1 MIDAFKE
8 EKFKA
13 GEFIMKEGDEG
24 DKFYFVEK
32 GEAVALKLNPK
43 SGKNEQVLKYSRGGH
58 FGEIALLNKCKR

>member
-1 MIDAFKE
+1 
-8 EKFKA
+8 
-13 GEFIMKEGDEG
+13 MKEGDEG